1 MYALHKPRPRP
12 ARLRFRFTRWPSR
25 APTTT
30 HTHTH
35 RAVCGRAL
43 NVADPSGFVFAT
55 VLHVHEPCVYKRVY
69 TRTTPPILLLLS
81 SLCSSR
87 RNVSIAA
94 LDLWVTVPSPIDT
107 HNAALPYVGVRRAP
121 ERKSLCRQLAKSS
134 KRFERSYLDQSGQL
148 TWYFHRERSC
158 RFTRPDTLNARPF
171 PARFSSA
178 ISPSP
183 TPSIFEKCP
192 RHFLQIFFFYYNI

>member
-1 MYALHKPRPRP
+1 M
-12 ARLRFRFTRWPSR
+12 
-25 APTTT
+25 
-30 HTHTH
+30 
-35 RAVCGRAL
+35 CGRAL

-121 ERKSLCRQLAKSS
+121 ERKSLCRLNPRNASRDPISTNPDSWPGISIASVPVDLHGQTRLTRVHFPRDFLLRSHLLRHLRKVSKILSS
-134 KRFERSYLDQSGQL
+134 D
-148 TWYFHRERSC
+148 
-158 RFTRPDTLNARPF
+158 
-171 PARFSSA
+171 
-178 ISPSP
+178 
-183 TPSIFEKCP
+183 
-192 RHFLQIFFFYYNI
+192 FFFFIITFDVVSSNIQLLYFFLTNLI